1 MRKMIKFTYKDCIK
15 RTPLASTTNK
25 LFESFAITRN
35 QTLTPSWSNWFWS
48 VFCFLGDDM
57 VLRVEVVKGWAA
69 FGCGCD
75 LWTQKILGRKKSS
88 KQIFLSSTFIYQP
101 EESQSWYAYYELV
114 CILSIPRVVLESR
127 VL

>member
-1 MRKMIKFTYKDCIK
+1 MIKFTYKDCIK
-15 RTPLASTTNK
+15 RTPLASTRNK

-57 VLRVEVVKGWAA
+57 VLRVEVVKGWAT

-75 LWTQKILGRKKSS
+75 LWTQRYWDEKNLANKS
-88 KQIFLSSTFIYQP
+88 FYLLLFIP
-101 EESQSWYAYYELV
+101 GVVMV
-114 CILSIPRVVLESR
+114 CILRARMNIIHT
-127 VL
+127 